1 MRTLDRRTSLAI
13 LAAILVPA
21 AWAQGGGGGTGAGG
35 IRPGAGGGIPRRNVE
50 GQGMNYA
57 PEPAVYSVL
66 AVDAEART
74 VQLRAADGRT
84 GVVQVGASV
93 YDLAKIKPGD
103 KIKVDFVLPD
113 EKNPQL
119 RAAAIWPA
127 S

>member
-1 MRTLDRRTSLAI
+1 VM
-13 LAAILVPA
+13 LAAAVLSPA
-21 AWAQGGGGGTGAGG
+21 LAQVGGGSGGGGGGGGGAGG
-35 IRPGAGGGIPRRNVE
+35 IGPGGGGGGLPRRNVD

-66 AVDAEART
+66 SVDADART
-74 VQLRAADGRT
+74 VELRAANGRT
-84 GVVQVGASV
+84 GVVQVGPSV
-93 YDLAKIKPGD
+93 YDLSKIKAGD
-103 KIKVDFVLPD
+103 KIKVDFVVPD